1 MTGFSTALPAGRKR
15 RGEGHTRREE
25 ILQAAKELFL
35 EQGYDSTTIRRI
47 ADRVG
52 ISAPALYL
60 YFKDK
65 EALML
70 ALCDQTFGHLIEAI
84 GEIEKTVDDP
94 LERVRRFGEAYAR
107 FGLTHPDEYRLV
119 FMGANIPES
128 IRKVGHRA
136 PTDDPT
142 KPGVGGAIVFN
153 RLVAMLSRS
162 RRRAPSSTTRRTPAP
177 TLLDGHPWPGRGLH
191 HEARVPVVRSRA
203 ADQGHARHPSEGHP
217 AHLSAG
223 RASLQARTSAESDQA
238 FCRTWTARLATRSL
252 FFAP

>member
-1 MTGFSTALPAGRKR
+1 LTGFSTVLPAGRKR
-15 RGEGHTRREE
+15 RGEGHTRRDE

-84 GEIEKTVDDP
+84 AEIEKTVTDP
-94 LERVRRFGEAYAR
+94 LQRVRRFGEAYVR

-119 FMGANIPES
+119 FLGANMPES

-136 PTDDPT
+136 ATDDPT
-142 KPGVGGAIVFN
+142 KPGIGGALVFK
-153 RLVAMLSRS
+153 RLVGMLGELE
-162 RRRAPSSTTRRTPAP
+162 SSGTKLKYPPDTCGE
-177 TLLDGHPWPGRGLH
+177 LCWMGLH
-191 HEARVPVVRSRA
+191 GLVSAFIMKPEFPWSDRDLLINGMLDIHL
-203 ADQGHARHPSEGHP
+203 EGILRKP
-217 AHLSAG
+217 
-223 RASLQARTSAESDQA
+223 
-238 FCRTWTARLATRSL
+238 
-252 FFAP
+252 